1 MVSDLTSSSLGAN
14 GVICLLNSS
23 NISNAVRFLELNFTV
38 SKPAASAREKEKKS
52 YNGRLDMFS
61 TAHCLPCTSGIRST
75 IKFGSLLSQTT
86 FVLIMHRGFDL
97 TGFGVDNWNTTS
109 LENQMKCKV

>member
-38 SKPAASAREKEKKS
+38 SKPAASAREREKK
-52 YNGRLDMFS
+52 
-61 TAHCLPCTSGIRST
+61 GIMS
-75 IKFGSLLSQTT
+75 KMV
-86 FVLIMHRGFDL
+86 VLICSRLHIAYL
-97 TGFGVDNWNTTS
+97 VL
-109 LENQMKCKV
+109 LELDQQ